1 MTQNIPNDREERMD
15 FLRNLARLR
24 NEKNNDYH
32 GDDDY
37 EFMMPDASVIVEET
51 SEEHKENILKTN
63 MKQDLSAQRSKKKP
77 LMQEPEDA
85 EDHDT
90 EEACVDE

>member
-1 MTQNIPNDREERMD
+1 MGAKEEIVDPGMLNDTDVE
-15 FLRNLARLR
+15 FLHKTISPTGGAKIL
-24 NEKNNDYH
+24 K
-32 GDDDY
+32 
-37 EFMMPDASVIVEET
+37 S

-77 LMQEPEDA
+77 SMPEPEDA